1 MKILA
6 GKKGLVVGLANEHSI
21 AWGCAKAFHENGA
34 DLAITYLNEKTKG
47 FVEPLA
53 TLLQAPI
60 FMPLDVTQSEQQNA
74 LFAQIERTWGSLDFV
89 LHSIAFAPKDDL
101 QGRVVD
107 CSAHGFATAMDVSC
121 HSLIRLVKDA
131 ERLMK
136 DGGSVL
142 TMSFYGAEKVV
153 SHYNMMGPVKAALEA
168 SVKYLACDLG
178 EQGVRVNAISTGP
191 VKTRAASGLTD
202 FDKLM
207 EEAAKKAPLHQLVTI
222 EQIGEMAA
230 FLASDNARYV
240 TGQTIY
246 VDAGYNTTA

>member
-107 CSAHGFATAMDVSC
+107 CSNGHGC
-121 HSLIRLVKDA
+121 
-131 ERLMK
+131 
-136 DGGSVL
+136 VL
-142 TMSFYGAEKVV
+142 SF
-153 SHYNMMGPVKAALEA
+153 L
-168 SVKYLACDLG
+168 
-178 EQGVRVNAISTGP
+178 
-191 VKTRAASGLTD
+191 
-202 FDKLM
+202 
-207 EEAAKKAPLHQLVTI
+207 
-222 EQIGEMAA
+222 
-230 FLASDNARYV
+230 
-240 TGQTIY
+240 
-246 VDAGYNTTA
+246 NTPC